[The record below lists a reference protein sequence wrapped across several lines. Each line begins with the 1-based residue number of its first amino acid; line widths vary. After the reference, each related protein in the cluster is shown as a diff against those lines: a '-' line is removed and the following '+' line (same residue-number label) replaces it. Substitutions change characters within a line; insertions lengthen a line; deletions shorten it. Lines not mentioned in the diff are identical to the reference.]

1 MLLFT
6 PDVRRK
12 PSRVAFGKRT
22 SDSGI
27 FAGFIWS
34 VQGRPNFR
42 SADTGFGRGLSAVTD
57 SMLFRM
63 FSHACIARCGG
74 ISSDARGCMMWRWET
89 KDPHPSEPRKG
100 YCGLAG
106 TPFAFTAQ

>member
-12 PSRVAFGKRT
+12 PLRVALGKRT

-42 SADTGFGRGLSAVTD
+42 SAEIGFGRGLSAVTD
-57 SMLFRM
+57 NMLFRM
-63 FSHACIARCGG
+63 FFPRLHHQM
-74 ISSDARGCMMWRWET
+74 RGNFLRWET

-106 TPFAFTAQ
+106 TPFAFIAQ